1 MHNPIFL
8 VVFFIIAHY
17 ISVGFLGWSWLYR
30 LFFHGFRWIIPMSGS
45 PLWSPLRPRARRW
58 KSHEEPSVWSSSG
71 NPWRRGSVQP
81 AGLSWVESMI
91 IFGMY
96 MYMCIYI
103 YTHLFIYSFFTYRVF
118 PVSSSWMSPL
128 WLLGLLSDHDRAY
141 LESRFWALTSDMFK
155 SSNHRRDL
163 IETEMR
169 AEQLPSTAKK
179 TWIGSATW
187 TLALQWR

>member
-1 MHNPIFL
+1 M
-8 VVFFIIAHY
+8 VVALPSFF
-17 ISVGFLGWSWLYR
+17 SW
-30 LFFHGFRWIIPMSGS
+30 IPMDHPHVRLTFVVPTS
-45 PLWSPLRPRARRW
+45 PPRAPVKVTRRAVGL
-58 KSHEEPSVWSSSG
+58 EFLREPLE
-71 NPWRRGSVQP
+71 
-81 AGLSWVESMI
+81 AGFCAASRTFLSWKHDYLRYV
-91 IFGMY
+91 Y
-96 MYMCIYI
+96 VYVYIYI